1 MTPEQAAEISRLREA
16 KVAPKQIARKLGLR
30 PAEVSTFIRE
40 NAEGAYLARA
50 KAGTLEPLH
59 ECIINQSAAKQLLE
73 GKALPEDEGVNGM
86 AQIILTREDR
96 NRYILSSYLID
107 YWCLGVKDAIPPS
120 KMGRSQYQEFKGS
133 CVERFNE
140 PFVDISIEQAQSIV
154 YGAVEYARN
163 LGFEPGSDFNTK
175 AQAHLGLQPETPI
188 PIEFG
193 RDGQPYYV
201 SGPYDNPEKI
211 IKTLEASVGEGNFH
225 YVAGIGGLG
234 DDFLGEEGLF
244 LP

>member
-1 MTPEQAAEISRLREA
+1 MTPEQAAEILRLREA

-30 PAEVSTFIRE
+30 PAEVNTFIRE

-50 KAGTLEPLH
+50 QEGALEPIH
-59 ECIINQSAAKQLLE
+59 ECIVNQSAAKRLLE
-73 GKALPEDEGVNGM
+73 GKALAEDEGVGGM
-86 AQIILTREDR
+86 AQILLTREDR
-96 NRYILSSYLID
+96 NRYLLGSYLVD
-107 YWCLGVKDAIPPS
+107 YWCLGVKDAIPPR
-120 KMGRSQYQEFKGS
+120 KVGRSHYQEFKR
-133 CVERFNE
+133 VATERFNE

-154 YGAVEYARN
+154 YGAVEYARA

-188 PIEFG
+188 AIEFG
-193 RDGQPYYV
+193 REGKPYYI

-211 IKTLEASVGEGNFH
+211 IKTLEANVGEGNFH
-225 YVAGIGGLG
+225 YVAGIGGFG
-234 DDFLGEEGLF
+234 DDLLLEDELF